1 MKMSYN
7 NGFNFDQSSTVYEY
21 KLCYDLSLH
30 LRRHSDVVLL
40 ISEIYGLVI
49 VAELQHIGIGI

>member
-1 MKMSYN
+1 MNTM
-7 NGFNFDQSSTVYEY
+7 
-21 KLCYDLSLH
+21 LCYDLSLH